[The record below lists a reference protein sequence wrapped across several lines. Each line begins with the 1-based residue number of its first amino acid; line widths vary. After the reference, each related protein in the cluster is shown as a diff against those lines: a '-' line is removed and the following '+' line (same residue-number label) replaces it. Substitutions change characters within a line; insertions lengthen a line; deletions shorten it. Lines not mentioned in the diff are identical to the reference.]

1 MQDLSSNYID
11 EMSAQLIETSQ
22 AMQEELAAL
31 RVEDYAS
38 IDEYYAAVAEVE
50 AKYQDKLSR

>member
-1 MQDLSSNYID
+1 
-11 EMSAQLIETSQ
+11 
-22 AMQEELAAL
+22 MQEELAAL

-50 AKYQDKLSR
+50 EKY